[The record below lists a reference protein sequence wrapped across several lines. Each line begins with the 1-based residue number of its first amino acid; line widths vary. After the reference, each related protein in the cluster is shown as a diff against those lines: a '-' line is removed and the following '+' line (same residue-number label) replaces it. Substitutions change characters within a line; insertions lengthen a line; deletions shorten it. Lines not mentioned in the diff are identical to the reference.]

1 MTDTMA
7 PVLGGAALAMSLIS
21 FVFVARAA
29 APAGRYQIGTGT
41 VYDTKTKLTW
51 QQTVSSGTYTFD
63 YSGSSSTSAQVYCAS
78 LSLSGGGWRVP
89 TMKELPTLVDYSVA
103 SPGPTIDASAFPN
116 TPAVKFWS
124 ATPFVLGARSV
135 WLVDFSSGARVG
147 AMVTTS
153 TTMNVRCVR

>member
-1 MTDTMA
+1 MTTSMA
-7 PVLGGAALAMSLIS
+7 PVLGGAALAMSVVS
-21 FVFVARAA
+21 FVFAARAA

-51 QQTVSSGTYTFD
+51 QQTVPSGTYTFD

-103 SPGPTIDASAFPN
+103 SPGPTIDASAFPS
-116 TPAVKFWS
+116 TPAVEFWS
-124 ATPFVLGARSV
+124 ATPDGMISRGV
-135 WLVDFSSGARVG
+135 WVVDFSTGARVG
-147 AMVTTS
+147 IMATIAML
-153 TTMNVRCVR
+153 NVRCVR